1 MVNVTRMTLLIPGK
15 LSIRLKEVKAQY
27 KMNYAQIF
35 VLLISQ
41 IPRPDEFQSD
51 YIMIYPGKPKIN
63 FDIRMTDE
71 DRLKINTFAA
81 AFKNLYNAIDY
92 LLVQEKKIRMN
103 RTTIV

>member
-1 MVNVTRMTLLIPGK
+1 MSLLIPSK

-27 KMNYAQIF
+27 KLNYAEIF

-41 IPRPDEFQSD
+41 IPRPEEFQSD
-51 YIMIYPGKPKIN
+51 YIMQEPGKVTIN
-63 FDIRMTDE
+63 FDIRMTDD

-81 AFKNLYNAIDY
+81 AFKNLYHAIDY